1 MGTII
6 TGLRHLFSR
15 IFSRKNLRL
24 LLKLAFIF
32 VAIPMAIGLAIGK
45 IYQGWDDDPERGA
58 IAIENGAFG
67 ENYATPIYLDQ
78 GWSAN
83 DSLWYYNTT
92 QGSALMPYDFFI
104 ALEQQDSTTPF
115 RANSLIDKYR
125 YLPQK
130 PTFFNPDG
138 LPVGFVKE
146 TYKGNDYVG
155 FTCAA
160 CHTGQVNYK
169 GKAIR
174 IDGGPAMADMVGFL
188 TDLQNSMATTMAD
201 EAKKQR
207 FIAKVLELKNTYSDA
222 DTIAADLKRWERKIR
237 LYNNVNLSSVEYG
250 YARLDAFGRIYN
262 RVLEHVI
269 SRNQLRDVLLGVTK
283 SATDDSQLLTAD
295 QVDLVLEDIS
305 ETIIGDLQFAKIID
319 RLMSDKPNYPGLS
332 MAQMERIKP
341 LIFNEPNAPVSY
353 PFLWDIVQSDYVQ
366 WNGLASN
373 GGVGPLGRNTG
384 EVIGVFGILDWTAHK
399 RGWSLSSVL
408 TGQSSKS
415 YQIDFSSSIDLV
427 NLSRL
432 ESHLASLTSP
442 IWPTQKADNPQ
453 QAAAKAIFDQLPEW
467 QIDGAKVRRGRAL
480 YAQHCESC
488 HEVIDRTDRD
498 RIVVAN
504 MSSLDVVGTD
514 PAMAENSVNYKGYAG
529 NFKNT
534 YQTESVGALVIK
546 DRAPVVQILTAA
558 TMGEVVTSPDPDKWP
573 PRRAMD
579 WLYMIAKSFFD
590 NKIQSSV
597 KSGDYQP
604 DTTASPYQSLLSYKA
619 RSLNGIWATAPYLH
633 NGSVPSIYDLLLPVK
648 RPGDPE
654 DGEYRPTEFK
664 VGSREFDPIK
674 IGLRTEGY
682 DGFSFNT
689 LDEKRK
695 PRRGD
700 SNEGHEYGT
709 VHAPAVNGEK
719 PEPLTDEQRWDLVE
733 YIKTL

>member
-1 MGTII
+1 MGALN
-6 TGLRHLFSR
+6 TGLRNLFSR
-15 IFSRKNLRL
+15 HNRQRLIKVLCMFSVPL
-24 LLKLAFIF
+24 L
-32 VAIPMAIGLAIGK
+32 VSMAVGLAIGK
-45 IYQGWDDDPERGA
+45 IYQSWDDDPERGA

-67 ENYATPIYLDQ
+67 ENYSTPIYLDQ

-83 DSLWYYNTT
+83 DSLWFYNTT

-104 ALEQQDSTTPF
+104 ALEQANSTEPF

-146 TYKGNDYVG
+146 SYKGNDYIG

-169 GKAIR
+169 GVALR
-174 IDGGPAMADMVGFL
+174 IDGGSSMADMVGFL
-188 TDLQNSMATTMAD
+188 TDLQNSLAATMDD

-207 FIAKVLELKNTYSDA
+207 FIAKVLELNNTYSNA

-237 LYNNVNLSSVEYG
+237 LYNNINASKVEYG

-283 SATDDSQLLTAD
+283 AGNDDTDLLTPV
-295 QVDLVLEDIS
+295 QVDKVLEDIS

-319 RLMSDKPNYPGLS
+319 RLMSDKPGYPNLT
-332 MAQMERIKP
+332 MTDMNRIKA

-384 EVIGVFGILDWTAHK
+384 EVIGVFGILDWSAHK
-399 RGWSLSSVL
+399 RGWGLSSII
-408 TGQSSKS
+408 TGQKSKS

-427 NLSRL
+427 NLARL

-442 IWPTQKADNPQ
+442 VWPTQKADNPQ
-453 QAAAKAIFDQLPEW
+453 QAIAKAIFDKLPEW
-467 QIDGAKVRRGRAL
+467 QIDGKKVRRGRQL
-480 YAQHCESC
+480 YAEYCESC

-504 MSSLDVVGTD
+504 MTNIDVMGTD
-514 PAMAENSVNYKGYAG
+514 RAMAENSVNYKGYAG
-529 NFKNT
+529 NFNNT

-558 TMGEVVTSPDPDKWP
+558 TMGEVATSPDPDKWP
-573 PRRAMD
+573 PRRFLD
-579 WLYMIAKSFFD
+579 WLYLMAKSFFD
-590 NKIQSSV
+590 NKIEASV
-597 KSGDYQP
+597 KSGNYQP
-604 DTTASPYQSLLSYKA
+604 DTTATPYQSLLSYKA

-648 RPGDPE
+648 RDGDPA
-654 DGEYRPTEFK
+654 DGQYRPVEFE
-664 VGSREFDPIK
+664 VGSREFDPVR

-682 DGFSFNT
+682 TGFTFKA
-689 LDEKRK
+689 DK
-695 PRRGD
+695 RGD
-700 SNEGHEYGT
+700 LNHGHEYGT
-709 VHAPAVNGEK
+709 IHAPPVNGVK
-719 PEPLTDEQRWDLVE
+719 QEPLTDEERWDLVE
-733 YIKTL
+733 YIKIL

>member
-1 MGTII
+1 MGALK
-6 TGLRHLFSR
+6 TGLCKLFSR
-15 IFSRKNLRL
+15 RNLWWLIKLLIIFS
-24 LLKLAFIF
+24 
-32 VAIPMAIGLAIGK
+32 IPLGIGLLVGK
-45 IYQGWDDDPERGA
+45 LYQNWDDDPARGA

-67 ENYATPIYLDQ
+67 ENYSTPIYLDQ
-78 GWSAN
+78 GWDEN

-104 ALEQQDSTTPF
+104 ALEQSDSTEPF

-146 TYKGNDYVG
+146 SYKGNDYVG
-155 FTCAA
+155 YTCAA

-169 GKAIR
+169 GNAIR

-188 TDLQNSMATTMAD
+188 TDLQKSLDAAKVANS
-201 EAKKQR
+201 EKNQR
-207 FIAKVLELKNTYSDA
+207 FIAKVLELNNSYSDA
-222 DTIAADLKRWERKIR
+222 ETVQADLIRWARKIQ
-237 LYNNVNLSSVEYG
+237 LYNNINASKVDYG

-283 SATDDSQLLTAD
+283 AGTDDIDLLTPV
-295 QVDLVLEDIS
+295 QVDKVLDGIS

-319 RLMSDKPNYPGLS
+319 RLVSTKDGYPGLS
-332 MAQMERIKP
+332 MADLHRIKA

-366 WNGLASN
+366 WNALASN

-399 RGWSLSSVL
+399 RGWSLSSFIS
-408 TGQSSKS
+408 GQKSKS
-415 YQIDFSSSIDLV
+415 YQIDFASSIDLV
-427 NLSRL
+427 NLARL
-432 ESHLASLTSP
+432 EAHLSALTSP
-442 IWPTQKADNPQ
+442 VWPTQKADNPQ
-453 QAAAKAIFDQLPEW
+453 QEIAKAIFDKLPEW

-498 RIVVAN
+498 RIVVAS
-504 MSSLDVVGTD
+504 MAGLDVVDTD
-514 PAMAENSVNYKGYAG
+514 RAMAENSVNYKGYAG

-558 TMGEVVTSPDPDKWP
+558 TLGEVATSPDPDKWP
-573 PRRAMD
+573 PRRALD
-579 WLYMIAKSFFD
+579 WLYMMAKSFFD
-590 NKIQSSV
+590 NKIEASV
-597 KSGDYQP
+597 KSGNYQP
-604 DTTASPYQSLLSYKA
+604 DTTAEPYRSLLSYKA

-648 RPGDPE
+648 REGDSAE
-654 DGEYRPTEFK
+654 GLYRPTEFK

-682 DGFSFNT
+682 EGFTFKA
-689 LDEKRK
+689 DK
-695 PRRGD
+695 RGD
-700 SNEGHEYGT
+700 FNSGHEYGT
-709 VHAPAVNGEK
+709 VHAPKVNGK
-719 PEPLTDEQRWDLVE
+719 QPEPLTDEERWDLVE
-733 YIKTL
+733 YIKIL

>member
-1 MGTII
+1 MGSSPQ
-6 TGLRHLFSR
+6 GVLHHLFNR
-15 IFSRKNLRL
+15 QNLRRLIML
-24 LLKLAFIF
+24 LVLLGLFMSITLALGKL
-32 VAIPMAIGLAIGK
+32 
-45 IYQGWDDDPERGA
+45 YQKWDDDPDRGA
-58 IAIENGAFG
+58 LAIENGTFS
-67 ENYATPIYLDQ
+67 EDYSTPIYLDQ

-92 QGSALMPYDFFI
+92 QGSALIPYDFFI
-104 ALEQQDSTTPF
+104 ALEQAEFNEPF

-146 TYKGNDYVG
+146 RYKGKDYVG

-169 GKAIR
+169 GTALR
-174 IDGGPAMADMVGFL
+174 IDGGPALADMVGFL
-188 TDLQNSMATTMAD
+188 TELEKSMTRAITNA
-201 EAKKQR
+201 EKNQR
-207 FIAKVLELKNTYSDA
+207 FVSKVLELNNTYSRA
-222 DTIAADLKRWERKIR
+222 DDVQNDLKRWMRKIN
-237 LYNNVNLSSVEYG
+237 LYNTINHSRVEYG

-269 SRNQLRDVLLGVTK
+269 SRKQLRDVLLGATK
-283 SATDDSQLLTAD
+283 ADGDTNLMTAA
-295 QVDLVLEDIS
+295 QVDKVLYKIS
-305 ETIIGDLQFAKIID
+305 ETIIGDLQFVKIID
-319 RLMSDKPNYPGLS
+319 RLMSTEEGYPGLA
-332 MAQMERIKP
+332 MADMQRVKD
-341 LIFNEPNAPVSY
+341 LIFNEANAPVSY

-373 GGVGPLGRNTG
+373 AAMGPLGRNTG

-399 RGWSLSSVL
+399 RGWNLSSIL

-427 NLSRL
+427 NLTRL
-432 ESHLASLTSP
+432 ETHLRSLTSP
-442 IWPTQKADNPQ
+442 VWPTIDTVTRNPEQQKAN
-453 QAAAKAIFDQLPEW
+453 AIFGALPEW
-467 QIDGAKVRRGRAL
+467 RIDYAKVRRGRRV
-480 YAQHCESC
+480 YAEYCESC

-504 MSSLDVVGTD
+504 MSNIEVVGTD
-514 PAMAENSVNYKGYAG
+514 PAMAENSVNYTGYSG

-558 TMGEVVTSPDPDKWP
+558 TMGEVATEPDPDKWW
-573 PRRAMD
+573 PRRALD
-579 WLYMIAKSFFD
+579 WLYLMATSFFD
-590 NKIQSSV
+590 NEIKASV
-597 KSGDYQP
+597 KSGNYLA
-604 DTTASPYQSLLSYKA
+604 DTTAAPYQSLLSYKA

-648 RPGDPE
+648 RPGDPDE
-654 DGEYRPTEFK
+654 GEYRPDEFM

-674 IGLRTEGY
+674 IGLRAEGY
-682 DGFSFNT
+682 PGFEFKAN
-689 LDEKRK
+689 K
-695 PRRGD
+695 RGD
-700 SNEGHEYGT
+700 FNNGHEYGT
-709 VHAPAVNGEK
+709 IHAPPVDGK
-719 PEPLTDEQRWDLVE
+719 PLEPLTENQRWDLVE

>member
-1 MGTII
+1 MGSHSFS
-6 TGLRHLFSR
+6 LRDLFSWR
-15 IFSRKNLRL
+15 SFRWVI
-24 LLKLAFIF
+24 KLIVLAGF
-32 VAIPMAIGLAIGK
+32 AMAIGLVIGK
-45 IYQGWDDDPERGA
+45 IYQNWDDDPDRGA

-67 ENYATPIYLDQ
+67 ENYSKPIYLDQ
-78 GWSAN
+78 GWDAN
-83 DSLWYYNTT
+83 DSLWFYNTT

-104 ALEQQDSTTPF
+104 ALEQATSTELF
-115 RANSLIDKYR
+115 RSNSLIDKYR

-146 TYKGNDYVG
+146 SYKGKDYIG

-169 GKAIR
+169 NIGIR

-188 TDLQNSMATTMAD
+188 TNLQDSLEVAMAD
-201 EAKKQR
+201 AGKNQR
-207 FIAKVLELKNTYSDA
+207 FVSKVLELNNSYADA
-222 DTIAADLKRWERKIR
+222 KDVQNDLKRWARKIR
-237 LYNNVNLSSVEYG
+237 LYNTINQSSVEYG

-269 SRNQLRDVLLGVTK
+269 SRKQLRDVLLGMTK
-283 SATDDSQLLTAD
+283 ADDIDTNLLTKA
-295 QVDLVLEDIS
+295 QVDKVLEDIS

-319 RLMSDKPNYPGLS
+319 RLMSNKEGYPSLP
-332 MAQMERIKP
+332 MDDMQRIKSK
-341 LIFNEPNAPVSY
+341 IFNEPNAPVSY

-373 GGVGPLGRNTG
+373 AAMGPLGRNTG
-384 EVIGVFGILDWTAHK
+384 EVIGVFGILDWEAHK
-399 RGWSLSSVL
+399 RGWSLASWL

-415 YQIDFSSSIDLV
+415 YQIDFSSSIDSV

-442 IWPTQKADNPQ
+442 VWPTLTKEGLEQED
-453 QAAAKAIFDQLPEW
+453 AKRIFDQFPEW
-467 QIDGAKVRRGRAL
+467 QIDEQKVRRGRRL
-480 YAQHCESC
+480 YVQHCESC

-504 MSSLDVVGTD
+504 MSSLAVVGTD
-514 PAMAENSVNYKGYAG
+514 PAMAQNSVNYSGYSG

-558 TMGEVVTSPDPDKWP
+558 TMGEVATEPDPDKWW
-573 PRRAMD
+573 PRRSLD
-579 WLYMIAKSFFD
+579 WLYLMAKSFFD
-590 NKIQSSV
+590 NKIKASV
-597 KSGDYQP
+597 KSGNYDP
-604 DTTASPYQSLLSYKA
+604 DTTAEPYKSLLSYKA

-648 RPGDPE
+648 RPGDPV
-654 DGEYRPTEFK
+654 DGLYRPVEFK
-664 VGSREFDPIK
+664 VGSREFDPRK
-674 IGLRTEGY
+674 VGLRTEGY
-682 DGFSFNT
+682 EGFTFKADKLGDFN
-689 LDEKRK
+689 
-695 PRRGD
+695 
-700 SNEGHEYGT
+700 SGHEYGT
-709 VHAPAVNGEK
+709 VHAPAVNGQK

>member
-1 MGTII
+1 MGVLK
-6 TGLRHLFSR
+6 TGLCNLFSR
-15 IFSRKNLRL
+15 HNFWKLTKL
-24 LLKLAFIF
+24 LIIL
-32 VAIPMAIGLAIGK
+32 AIPLGIGLLIGK
-45 IYQGWDDDPERGA
+45 LYQSWDDDPDRGA
-58 IAIENGAFG
+58 IAIDNGTFG
-67 ENYATPIYLDQ
+67 ENYSTPIYLDQ

-104 ALEQQDSTTPF
+104 ALEQSDSTEPF

-146 TYKGNDYVG
+146 SYKGNDYIG
-155 FTCAA
+155 YTCAA

-169 GKAIR
+169 GHALR

-188 TDLQNSMATTMAD
+188 TDLQKSLEITMTD
-201 EAKKQR
+201 SEKNQR
-207 FIAKVLELKNTYSDA
+207 FVARVLELNNTYSNA
-222 DTIAADLKRWERKIR
+222 GTVQADLKRWARKIR
-237 LYNNVNLSSVEYG
+237 LYNNINLSSVEYG

-269 SRNQLRDVLLGVTK
+269 SRRQLRDVLLGVTK
-283 SATDDSQLLTAD
+283 AGDDDTNLLTAV
-295 QVDLVLEDIS
+295 QVDKALEDIS

-319 RLMSDKPNYPGLS
+319 RLMSTKEGYPALD
-332 MAQMERIKP
+332 MNDMNRIKA

-373 GGVGPLGRNTG
+373 AGVGPIGRNTG

-399 RGWSLSSVL
+399 RGWSLSSII
-408 TGQSSKS
+408 TGQKSKS
-415 YQIDFSSSIDLV
+415 YQIDFTSSIDLV

-432 ESHLASLTSP
+432 ESHLSSLTSP
-442 IWPTQKADNPQ
+442 VWPTQKADNPQ
-453 QAAAKAIFDQLPEW
+453 QQIAKAIFDTLPEW
-467 QIDGAKVRRGRAL
+467 QIDSTKVRRGRAL
-480 YAQHCESC
+480 YARYCESC

-504 MSSLDVVGTD
+504 MSNIDVVGTD
-514 PAMAENSVNYKGYAG
+514 RAMADNSVNYKGYSG

-558 TMGEVVTSPDPDKWP
+558 TMGEVATEPDPDKWWP
-573 PRRAMD
+573 HRALD
-579 WLYMIAKSFFD
+579 WLYMMAKSFFD
-590 NKIQSSV
+590 NQIKASV
-597 KSGDYQP
+597 KSGDYLP
-604 DTTASPYQSLLSYKA
+604 DTTAKPNQSLLSYKA

-648 RPGDPE
+648 RDDDPA
-654 DGEYRPTEFK
+654 DGLYRPVEFK
-664 VGSREFDPIK
+664 VGSREFDPIR

-682 DGFSFNT
+682 EGFTFKAS
-689 LDEKRK
+689 K
-695 PRRGD
+695 RGD
-700 SNEGHEYGT
+700 FNSGHEYGT
-709 VHAPAVNGEK
+709 AHAPAVNGEK
-719 PEPLTDEQRWDLVE
+719 LKPLTDEERWDLVE

>member
-1 MGTII
+1 MSSVTSR
-6 TGLRHLFSR
+6 LCKLFSR
-15 IFSRKNLRL
+15 INLWWFTKLVL
-24 LLKLAFIF
+24 LF
-32 VAIPMAIGLAIGK
+32 AIPLGITLLIGK
-45 IYQGWDDDPERGA
+45 IYQSWDDDAQRGA
-58 IAIENGAFG
+58 VAIEKGAFG
-67 ENYATPIYLDQ
+67 ENYTIPIYLDQ

-104 ALEQQDSTTPF
+104 ALEQADSTEFF

-146 TYKGNDYVG
+146 AYKGNDYVG

-160 CHTGQVNYK
+160 CHTGQINYQ
-169 GKAIR
+169 GNAMR
-174 IDGGPAMADMVGFL
+174 IDGGPALADMVGFL
-188 TDLQNSMATTMAD
+188 TDLQNSMAVTMTD
-201 EAKKQR
+201 SAKNQR
-207 FIAKVLELKNTYSDA
+207 FIAKVLELNNTYANA
-222 DTIAADLKRWERKIR
+222 DDIQADLKRWERKIR
-237 LYNNVNLSSVEYG
+237 LYNNINLSSVEYG

-283 SATDDSQLLTAD
+283 AGTEDADLLTPV
-295 QVDLVLEDIS
+295 QVDKVLEGIS

-319 RLMSDKPNYPGLS
+319 RLMSNKEGYPALT
-332 MAQMERIKP
+332 MADMHRIKA

-373 GGVGPLGRNTG
+373 AGVGPLGRNTG
-384 EVIGVFGILDWTAHK
+384 EVIGVFGILDWSAHK
-399 RGWSLSSVL
+399 RGWSLSSL
-408 TGQSSKS
+408 ITGQKSKS
-415 YQIDFSSSIDLV
+415 YQIDFTSSTDLV
-427 NLSRL
+427 NLARL

-453 QAAAKAIFDQLPEW
+453 QKIAKAIFDQYPEW
-467 QIDGAKVRRGRAL
+467 QIDGAKVRPGRQL
-480 YAQHCESC
+480 YAEYCESC
-488 HEVIDRTDRD
+488 HEVIDRTDAD
-498 RIVVAN
+498 RIVVAS
-504 MSSLDVVGTD
+504 MSSIDIAGTD
-514 PAMAENSVNYKGYAG
+514 RAMAENSVNYKGYSG

-534 YQTESVGALVIK
+534 FQTESVGGLVIK

-558 TMGEVVTSPDPDKWP
+558 TMGEVTTEPDPDKWW
-573 PRRAMD
+573 PRRALD
-579 WLYMIAKSFFD
+579 WLYMMAKSFFD
-590 NKIQSSV
+590 NEIKASV
-597 KSGDYQP
+597 KSGGYQP
-604 DTTASPYQSLLSYKA
+604 DTTAAPYQSLLSYKA

-648 RPGDPE
+648 REGDPE
-654 DGEYRPTEFK
+654 DGLYRPTEFK

-682 DGFSFNT
+682 EGFTFKAN
-689 LDEKRK
+689 K
-695 PRRGD
+695 RGD
-700 SNEGHEYGT
+700 FNSGHEYGT
-709 VHAPAVNGEK
+709 LHAPAVNGQK
-719 PEPLTDEQRWDLVE
+719 QEPLTDAERWQLLE

>member
-1 MGTII
+1 MGVLK
-6 TGLRHLFSR
+6 TGLCNLFSR
-15 IFSRKNLRL
+15 HNFWKLTKL
-24 LLKLAFIF
+24 LIIL
-32 VAIPMAIGLAIGK
+32 AIPLGIGLLIGK
-45 IYQGWDDDPERGA
+45 LYQSWDDDPDRGA
-58 IAIENGAFG
+58 IAIDNGTFG
-67 ENYATPIYLDQ
+67 ENYSTPIYLDQ

-104 ALEQQDSTTPF
+104 ALEQSDSTEPF

-146 TYKGNDYVG
+146 SYKGNDYIG
-155 FTCAA
+155 YTCAA

-169 GKAIR
+169 GHALR

-188 TDLQNSMATTMAD
+188 TDLQKSLEITMTD
-201 EAKKQR
+201 SEKNQR
-207 FIAKVLELKNTYSDA
+207 FVARVLELNNTYSNA
-222 DTIAADLKRWERKIR
+222 GTVQADLKRWARKIR
-237 LYNNVNLSSVEYG
+237 LYNNINLSSVEYG

-269 SRNQLRDVLLGVTK
+269 SRRQLRDVLLGVTK
-283 SATDDSQLLTAD
+283 AGDDDTNLLTAV
-295 QVDLVLEDIS
+295 QVDKALEDIS

-319 RLMSDKPNYPGLS
+319 RLMSTKEGYPALG
-332 MAQMERIKP
+332 MNDMNRIKA

-373 GGVGPLGRNTG
+373 AGVGPIGRNTG

-399 RGWSLSSVL
+399 RGWSLSSII
-408 TGQSSKS
+408 TGQKSKS
-415 YQIDFSSSIDLV
+415 YQIDFTSSIDLV

-442 IWPTQKADNPQ
+442 VWPTRKADNPQ
-453 QAAAKAIFDQLPEW
+453 QQIAKAIFDKLPEW
-467 QIDGAKVRRGRAL
+467 QIDSTKVRRGRAL
-480 YAQHCESC
+480 YARYCESC

-504 MSSLDVVGTD
+504 MSNIEVMGTD
-514 PAMAENSVNYKGYAG
+514 RAMAENSVNYKGYSG

-558 TMGEVVTSPDPDKWP
+558 TMGEVATEPDPDKWWP
-573 PRRAMD
+573 HRALD
-579 WLYMIAKSFFD
+579 WLYMMAKSFFD
-590 NKIQSSV
+590 NQIKASV
-597 KSGDYQP
+597 KSGDYLP
-604 DTTASPYQSLLSYKA
+604 DTTAKPYQSLLSYKA

-648 RPGDPE
+648 RDGDPA
-654 DGEYRPTEFK
+654 DGLYRPGEFK

-682 DGFSFNT
+682 EGFTFKAS
-689 LDEKRK
+689 K
-695 PRRGD
+695 RGD
-700 SNEGHEYGT
+700 FNNGHEYGT
-709 VHAPAVNGEK
+709 AHAPAVNGEK
-719 PEPLTDEQRWDLVE
+719 LQPLTDEERWDLVE